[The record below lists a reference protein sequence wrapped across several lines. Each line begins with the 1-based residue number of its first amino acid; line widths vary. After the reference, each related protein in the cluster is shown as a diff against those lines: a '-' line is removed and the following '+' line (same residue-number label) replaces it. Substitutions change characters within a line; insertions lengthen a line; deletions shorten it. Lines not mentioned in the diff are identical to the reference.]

1 MDFKE
6 RHKKYC
12 KVENCPVCKKLDNM
26 PDKKEKSKLLVLLP
40 PDGRGSKAQPKYV
53 IASTE
58 RLWNQA
64 SEYQRL
70 NALETSV
77 TKDLEP
83 EFISMSKLTWEKLP
97 MWTLRKHLNQ
107 TTIVDRIL
115 AGMTEEEWNDFRKKH
130 IILSQ
135 EPSNL
140 FRDDD

>member
-12 KVENCPVCKKLDNM
+12 KVVNCPVCKKLENM
-26 PDKKEKSKLLVLLP
+26 PEKKEKSNLLVMLP
-40 PDGRGSKAQPKYV
+40 PDGNPKAQPKYV

-70 NALETSV
+70 NALENSI
-77 TKDLEP
+77 TKSLAM
-83 EFISMSKLTWEKLP
+83 EFVSMTKLTWDKLP
-97 MWTLRKHLNQ
+97 SWSLRKELNQ
-107 TTIVDRIL
+107 TIIVDRIL

-130 IILSQ
+130 IILSR
-135 EPSNL
+135 ESSNL
-140 FRDDD
+140 YKDDD